1 MDKKTNNPYLWLSET
16 EPGNGPQGPYYC
28 SVGSKSNYGRFII
41 EEHMN
46 LCLEAGINYYGNNTE
61 VAPS

>member
-1 MDKKTNNPYLWLSET
+1 MWLSDED
-16 EPGNGPQGPYYC
+16 PGNGPQGPYYC
-28 SVGSKSNYGRFII
+28 SIGSKSNFGRFII

-46 LCLEAGINYYGNNTE
+46 LCLEAGIHYYGNNAE